1 MKFMYILAKKY
12 KTKWSAKNCIGFL
25 QRKNIYDALL
35 YEFYM
40 VNGRYCIQ
48 FKGLLKQF
56 GGYMPDRDLYMDI
69 LAWHTVYILNFEENS
84 DGTIVS
90 VLVNAGEKENPHI
103 THMNRYMMDKF
114 FLKKLDAT
122 PLEC

>member
-1 MKFMYILAKKY
+1 
-12 KTKWSAKNCIGFL
+12 
-25 QRKNIYDALL
+25 
-35 YEFYM
+35 
-40 VNGRYCIQ
+40 
-48 FKGLLKQF
+48 
-56 GGYMPDRDLYMDI
+56 MPDHDLYMDI

-84 DGTIVS
+84 DETIVS
-90 VLVNAGEKENPHI
+90 VLVNAGEKENPHM

>member
-1 MKFMYILAKKY
+1 MYILAKKY

-25 QRKNIYDALL
+25 QRKNIYDVLL

-40 VNGRYCIQ
+40 VNGGYCIQ

-69 LAWHTVYILNFEENS
+69 LAWHTVYILNFEEKFGWHNYIRASKCWRKRKSSHNS
-84 DGTIVS
+84 Y
-90 VLVNAGEKENPHI
+90 E
-103 THMNRYMMDKF
+103 
-114 FLKKLDAT
+114 
-122 PLEC
+122 

>member
-1 MKFMYILAKKY
+1 MYCYMSFIWLMV
-12 KTKWSAKNCIGFL
+12 
-25 QRKNIYDALL
+25 DAVYNSKDSLNNL
-35 YEFYM
+35 E
-40 VNGRYCIQ
+40 
-48 FKGLLKQF
+48 
-56 GGYMPDRDLYMDI
+56 DI
-69 LAWHTVYILNFEENS
+69 CLTNILNFEENS

-90 VLVNAGEKENPHI
+90 VLVNAGEKENPHM